1 VENII
6 GIFWN
11 YILTLWNIII
21 GYIIPGVLLLAPL
34 IIVHE
39 LGHLILAK
47 LSGVRV
53 LKFSVGFGP
62 KIFSKKIGE
71 TEYALSWIPF
81 GGYVKPL
88 GEAPD
93 EEVPEEDKPFSLNHQ
108 TLPKRFSVLAAGSV
122 FNILFAVLL
131 FAVLY
136 MSGIEILT
144 PVIGKVHDD
153 TPALKAGIIEGDIII
168 AVNGSNITLWDEL
181 VASVEGSEG
190 KELILHIKRGDETI
204 VTSLKP
210 KPVLDSDIL
219 RGTYQTYRI
228 GISPSED
235 AFVTK
240 RYNPASALWM
250 GLSKTVEAVKVTYLG
265 MAMMIRSPVENKE
278 HLGGPIRIVEIAGD
292 FASVGIKSFLF
303 LMAMISVNL
312 GVLNLLPIPV
322 LDGGH
327 IFFLCVEAM
336 KGSPLSWKKM
346 EVAQMVGL
354 ALLLSLMVFVSYN
367 DIMRYVPN

>member
-1 VENII
+1 MI
-6 GIFWN
+6 GNFWN
-11 YILTLWNIII
+11 IFTHYL
-21 GYIIPGVLLLAPL
+21 IPGVLLLAPL

-53 LKFSVGFGP
+53 LKFSVGFGR

-71 TEYALSWIPF
+71 TEYILSWIPF

-108 TLPKRFSVLAAGSV
+108 SLPKRFSVLAAGSI
-122 FNILFAVLL
+122 FNILFAVFL
-131 FAVLY
+131 FTVLY
-136 MSGIEILT
+136 MSGIELLS
-144 PVIGKVHDD
+144 PVIGKVYDD
-153 TPALKAGIIEGDIII
+153 TPALKAGIKAGDIIT
-168 AVNGSNITLWDEL
+168 AVNGSQITLWDEL
-181 VASVEGSEG
+181 VTSVEGSEG
-190 KELILHIKRGDETI
+190 REMVLHIKRGEETI
-204 VTSLKP
+204 VTSLFA

-235 AFVTK
+235 AFIK
-240 RYNPASALWM
+240 KHYNPASALWM
-250 GLSKTVEAVKVTYLG
+250 GLTKTVEAVKVTFLG
-265 MAMMIRSPVENKE
+265 MAIMAKSPVENKE

-292 FASVGIKSFLF
+292 FAEMGIQSFLF

-327 IFFLCVEAM
+327 IFFLCIEAM

-354 ALLLSLMVFVSYN
+354 TLLLLLMFFVTYN

>member
-6 GIFWN
+6 GSIWN
-11 YILTLWNIII
+11 VFITYF
-21 GYIIPGVLLLAPL
+21 IPGVLLLAPL

-71 TEYALSWIPF
+71 TEYLLSWIPF

-93 EEVPEEDKPFSLNHQ
+93 EEVPEEDKPYSLNHQ
-108 TLPKRFSVLAAGSV
+108 TLSKRFSVLAAGSV
-122 FNILFAVLL
+122 FNILFAVLI
-131 FAVLY
+131 FAVIF

-153 TPALKAGIIEGDIII
+153 TPALKAGIKDGDIITAI
-168 AVNGSNITLWDEL
+168 DGKKITLWEEL
-181 VASVEGSEG
+181 STAVEGSEG
-190 KELILHIKRGDETI
+190 REMVLHLKRGEETI
-204 VTSLKP
+204 VTSLNP
-210 KPVLDSDIL
+210 KPILTSDIL

-235 AFVTK
+235 AYIK
-240 RYNPASALWM
+240 KYYNPVSAVWM
-250 GLSKTVEAVKVTYLG
+250 GLSKTVEAVKLTYLG
-265 MAMMIRSPVENKE
+265 MAIMLKSPVENKE

-292 FASVGIKSFLF
+292 FAKVGIQSFLF

-322 LDGGH
+322 LDGGQRG
-327 IFFLCVEAM
+327 AT
-336 KGSPLSWKKM
+336 
-346 EVAQMVGL
+346 
-354 ALLLSLMVFVSYN
+354 
-367 DIMRYVPN
+367 

>member
-6 GIFWN
+6 GDI
-11 YILTLWNIII
+11 WNIITH
-21 GYIIPGVLLLAPL
+21 YLIPGVFLLAPL

-39 LGHLILAK
+39 FGHLILAK

-62 KIFSKKIGE
+62 KIFSKMIGE
-71 TEYALSWIPF
+71 TEYCLSWIPF

-93 EEVPEEDKPFSLNHQ
+93 EEVSEEDKPFSLNHQ
-108 TLPKRFSVLAAGSV
+108 SLPKRFSVLAAGSV
-122 FNILFAVLL
+122 FNIFFAVVV

-136 MSGIEILT
+136 MSGIEMLS
-144 PVIGKVHDD
+144 PVIGKVYDG
-153 TPALKAGIIEGDIII
+153 TPAIQAGIKEGDTIT
-168 AVNGSNITLWDEL
+168 AVNGSKITLWDEL
-181 VASVEGSEG
+181 VSFVETSDG
-190 KELILHIKRGDETI
+190 KELILHMKRGEEI
-204 VTSLKP
+204 VVVSLYP
-210 KPVLDSDIL
+210 NAVLTSDIL
-219 RGTYQTYRI
+219 KGTYQTYRI

-235 AFVTK
+235 AFIK
-240 RYNPASALWM
+240 KHYNPAAAVWM
-250 GLSKTVEAVKVTYLG
+250 GLTKTVEAGKVTVLG
-265 MAMMIRSPVENKE
+265 MSMLVKAPVENKE
-278 HLGGPIRIVEIAGD
+278 HLGGPIRIVEIAGE
-292 FASVGIKSFLF
+292 FASIGVKSFLF

-346 EVAQMVGL
+346 EAAQMVGL
-354 ALLLSLMVFVSYN
+354 ALLLMLMFFVTYN
-367 DIMRYVPN
+367 DIMRYIPK

>member
-1 VENII
+1 MWGII
-6 GIFWN
+6 
-11 YILTLWNIII
+11 TS
-21 GYIIPGVLLLAPL
+21 YIIPGILLLAPL

-39 LGHLILAK
+39 FGHLILAK

-62 KIFSKKIGE
+62 KIFSKTIGE
-71 TEYALSWIPF
+71 TEYCLSWLPF

-93 EEVPEEDKPFSLNHQ
+93 EEVAEEDKPFSLNHQ
-108 TLPKRFSVLAAGSV
+108 SLPKRFSVLAAGSV
-122 FNILFAVLL
+122 FNILFAVIV
-131 FAVLY
+131 FAGLY
-136 MSGIEILT
+136 MSGIEMLT
-144 PVIGKVHDD
+144 PVIGKVYED
-153 TPALKAGIIEGDIII
+153 TPAIKAGILEGDVITAI
-168 AVNGSNITLWDEL
+168 NGTQIDLWDEL
-181 VASVEGSEG
+181 VSFVENSEG
-190 KELILHIKRGDETI
+190 KELILHIKRNEQII
-204 VTSLKP
+204 VTSLRP
-210 KPVLDSDIL
+210 KAFLTSDIL

-235 AFVTK
+235 AFIKK
-240 RYNPASALWM
+240 RYNPVSALWM
-250 GLSKTVEAVKVTYLG
+250 GLSKTVEAVKITVLG
-265 MAMMIRSPVENKE
+265 MAILIKSPVENKE
-278 HLGGPIRIVEIAGD
+278 HIGGPIRIVEIAGD
-292 FASVGIKSFLF
+292 FARIGIKSFLF

-354 ALLLSLMVFVSYN
+354 ALLLMLMFFVTYN
-367 DIMRYVPN
+367 DIMRFVPN